1 VQCSSAQNQRTGCTC
16 WTNLCLLA
24 VAVLGGL
31 LLLVL
36 LLLSVHGCISLYVL
50 RGGRGILVLVLILVI
65 VLIVVLV
72 LVLVVVVVVLILR
85 CEEVS
90 KEGKM

>member
-1 VQCSSAQNQRTGCTC
+1 M
-16 WTNLCLLA
+16 
-24 VAVLGGL
+24 
-31 LLLVL
+31 L

-50 RGGRGILVLVLILVI
+50 RGGRGILVLVLILVV

-72 LVLVVVVVVLILR
+72 LVLVLVVVVVLILR

-90 KEGKM
+90 KEGKMWCKERREENRWEEVREKGARGLVWGVR

>member
-1 VQCSSAQNQRTGCTC
+1 
-16 WTNLCLLA
+16 LA

-50 RGGRGILVLVLILVI
+50 RGGRGILVLVL
-65 VLIVVLV
+65 VLILIVVLNVVLV
-72 LVLVVVVVVLILR
+72 LVLVVVVVVAAVLILR

-90 KEGKM
+90 KEGKR